1 MTKNL
6 KFLSISLLLS
16 LPFWYGVNFFQENLE
31 KFFYAQISQP
41 LEEITLVK
49 IPEKTQ
55 KPSLDLGA
63 KSALSLKINKAG
75 KEKVL
80 FRKNT
85 QNILPIASLT
95 KLMTAII
102 AIEDTENYDFKK
114 EIIISKEAAD
124 QENVLEGGNLNIGEK
139 ISVEKLL
146 HLMLVNSSND
156 AAFALSEVIGEKGE
170 NFVIKMIQKAND
182 LGLQNT
188 HFVNPT
194 GLDPNDLHYSEET
207 SNYFNYSTVEDLAKL
222 ARYILNEFPL
232 IYEIS
237 ASQPYY
243 QVKNGF
249 SGLYLKQ
256 NIIGG
261 KTGYTKEAGGCMFL
275 VLDYNPPTTIPAEG
289 WAPKNGNYFINIIL
303 GTESASVRV
312 GEMQKLIDWLQ
323 I

>member
-1 MTKNL
+1 MKKNL
-6 KFLSISLLLS
+6 KVLLISLLLS
-16 LPFWYGVNFFQENLE
+16 LPFWYGVNFFQVNLE
-31 KFFYAQISQP
+31 KFFYAQIAQP
-41 LEEITLVK
+41 IEEITLVK

-55 KPSLDLGA
+55 KPNLDLGA
-63 KSALSLKINKAG
+63 KSALSLKINKVG

-80 FRKNT
+80 FRKDT

-95 KLMTAII
+95 KLMTALI

-124 QENVLEGGNLNIGEK
+124 QENVPEGGNLNIGEK

-170 NFVIKMIQKAND
+170 NFVIKMIQKADD
-182 LGLQNT
+182 LGLENT
-188 HFVNPT
+188 YFVNPT
-194 GLDPNDLHYSEET
+194 GLDPKDLHYNPET
-207 SNYFNYSTVEDLAKL
+207 LIYFNYSTVEDLSKL
-222 ARYILNEFPL
+222 AKYALTEFPL

-237 ASQPYY
+237 TSPPYY

-249 SGLYLKQ
+249 SNLSLKQ

-261 KTGYTKEAGGCMFL
+261 KTGYTDEAGGCMIL
-275 VLDYNPPTTIPAEG
+275 VLEE
-289 WAPKNGNYFINIIL
+289 NGDYFINIIL
-303 GTESASVRV
+303 GTESASARII
-312 GEMQKLIDWLQ
+312 EMQKLIDWLN